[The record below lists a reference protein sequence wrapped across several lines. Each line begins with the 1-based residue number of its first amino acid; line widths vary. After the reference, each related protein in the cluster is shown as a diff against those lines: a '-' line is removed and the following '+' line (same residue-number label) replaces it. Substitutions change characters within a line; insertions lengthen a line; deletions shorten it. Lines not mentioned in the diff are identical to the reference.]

1 MKALLSVM
9 MNSMWNSCCVF
20 LSHLNTICIPEKNT
34 RQTDI
39 ILSLFYQHIVYIQ
52 RNVTILKCPANE
64 F

>member
-1 MKALLSVM
+1 MKALLSAM
-9 MNSMWNSCCVF
+9 MDSMWSSCRVF

-34 RQTDI
+34 RQTDR

-52 RNVTILKCPANE
+52 RNVTILKCTANE